1 MVKLYN
7 QISLSD
13 TYQEC
18 KDIFQNDKPKFLELL
33 TQHLDLSS
41 LVPPSFYWSYNKP
54 LGRDRKYSLLS
65 MLAALILQKI
75 LGIPKISL
83 LILFLILCREVREFC
98 GFTDVPDDAQ
108 FTRFKQDFILEIETF
123 FNHLVDVTEPL
134 CQKID
139 PKLAST
145 LAFDTSGIEAYVTEN
160 NPKFLN
166 SIIRKLKR
174 AYKDNPNVD
183 AYKMAYG
190 LMPSHASAN
199 NQVKQLFINGYFCYV
214 YKFAI
219 ITNGLGIVRNIT
231 FLDDDF
237 KSKHPEIE
245 IDKKSD
251 SPDEDKSISD
261 SKALKPV
268 MNDYLNFHPNASLD
282 TFLGDSIFDTYD
294 TYPFLLNECKF
305 KRALIPL
312 NPRNTNFNIPKSEFN
327 DSGWPLCPL
336 DTSKPL
342 KPLGWT
348 REKGR
353 ADRFK
358 WGCPETH
365 YEGTKLVCHCP
376 NPCTH
381 KSSGRMLYTS
391 PTQNLRMY
399 PGIIRDTE
407 QWEKEYKIRGVV
419 EQTIQYFK
427 EPMGCGNPKTRNNL
441 TIKADLLLAGIA
453 QMITVILADKINQ
466 PEYFRSLRPLI
477 A

>member
-1 MVKLYN
+1 MVKLFN
-7 QISLSD
+7 QISFAD

-18 KDIFQNDKPKFLELL
+18 KDAFQTDKPRFLNLL
-33 TQHLDLSS
+33 TEHLDLSS
-41 LVPPSFYWSYNKP
+41 LIPPTFYWAYYKV

-75 LGIPKISL
+75 LGIPTISL
-83 LILFLILCREVREFC
+83 LILFLVLCREAREFC
-98 GFTDVPDDAQ
+98 GFVDVPDNSQ
-108 FTRFKQDFILEIETF
+108 FTRFKQDFIKEIEAF

-134 CQKID
+134 CKKID
-139 PKLAST
+139 SKLAST

-166 SIIRKLKR
+166 SLIKRLKR
-174 AYKDNPNVD
+174 AYKDNPDVD
-183 AYKMAYG
+183 IYKMAYG
-190 LMPSHASAN
+190 LMPSCASAN
-199 NQVKQLFINGYFCYV
+199 NEVKELFINGYFCYV

-219 ITNGLGIVRNIT
+219 ITNGLGIVRHIT
-231 FLDDDF
+231 FLDSNF

-268 MNDYLNFHPNASLD
+268 LTDYLNLHPNALRD

-294 TYPFLLNECKF
+294 TYPFLLNECGF
-305 KRALIPL
+305 KKALIPI
-312 NPRNTNFNIPKSEFN
+312 NPRNTNPDIPKSEFN

-336 DTSKPL
+336 DSSKTLIPR
-342 KPLGWT
+342 GSI

-353 ADRFK
+353 SDRFK
-358 WGCPETH
+358 WECPETH
-365 YEGTKLVCHCP
+365 WEGRKLVCHCP
-376 NPCTH
+376 NPCTD
-381 KSSGRMLYTS
+381 KSCGRMLYTS
-391 PTQNLRMY
+391 PNQDLRMY

-407 QWEKEYKIRGVV
+407 EWIKEYKLRCVV
-419 EQTIQYFK
+419 EQNIQYFK
-427 EPMGCGNPKTRNNL
+427 DPMGAGNPKTRDRL

-453 QMITVILADKINQ
+453 QLLTVVLADKLAK
-466 PEYFRSLRPLI
+466 PECCRSLKPLI